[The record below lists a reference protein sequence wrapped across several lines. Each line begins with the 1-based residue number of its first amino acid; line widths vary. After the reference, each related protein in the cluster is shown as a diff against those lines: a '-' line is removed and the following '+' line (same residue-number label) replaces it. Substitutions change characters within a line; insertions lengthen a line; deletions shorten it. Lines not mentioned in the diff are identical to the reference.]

1 VSQPRISAF
10 ASLANGNAQPSRVI
24 QGPKTLQ
31 ARTSHYIAVDSVHDE
46 LAVPN
51 PFAQAILFFR
61 GGASGNEAPIRVIQG
76 PKTLLNAVD
85 NVAVDPVHRELVTAS
100 FPTDSILVFRSDANG
115 DVEPIRILHGPK
127 TQLDRPIRVEV
138 DPVNNLMAVMTD
150 HALLVFNRT
159 DSGDTA
165 PKWIISGPKT
175 GLGTRYGTRDLKLFP
190 EGKKI
195 VAGASFRPPRG
206 AGQRVA
212 RSAETNGEEEG
223 FFRGAG
229 QRFIGVWKYGDNGD
243 IAPWAVLNAT
253 PITKIPGDRLAL
265 NPEGGDL
272 MVGGTGQVSV
282 YHLPEIFQRI
292 D

>member
-1 VSQPRISAF
+1 M
-10 ASLANGNAQPSRVI
+10 I
-24 QGPKTLQ
+24 QGSKTLQ

-51 PFAQAILFFR
+51 PFAQAILVFR
-61 GGASGNEAPIRVIQG
+61 GGATGNEAPIRVIQG

-85 NVAVDPVHRELVTAS
+85 NVAVDAVHREIMTAS
-100 FPTDSILVFRSDANG
+100 FPTDSILVFRSEAGG

-150 HALLVFNRT
+150 HALLVFNRS
-159 DSGDTA
+159 DSGDAA

-175 GLGTRYGTRDLKLFP
+175 GIGTRYGTRDLKLFP

-195 VAGASFRPPRG
+195 IAGASIRAPR
-206 AGQRVA
+206 ATGQRVA
-212 RSAETNGEEEG
+212 RSAESNGEEDEG
-223 FFRGAG
+223 FFRGGG

-243 IAPWAVLNAT
+243 VAPWAALNAT
-253 PITKIPGDRLAL
+253 PITKIPGSRLAL

-272 MVGGTGQVSV
+272 VIGGDGQVSV
-282 YHLPEIFQRI
+282 YHLPEIFQRV